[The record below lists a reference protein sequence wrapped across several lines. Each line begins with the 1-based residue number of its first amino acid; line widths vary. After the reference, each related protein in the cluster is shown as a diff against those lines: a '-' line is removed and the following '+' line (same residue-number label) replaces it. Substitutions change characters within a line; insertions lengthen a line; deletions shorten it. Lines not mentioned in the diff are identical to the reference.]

1 MQHYFINS
9 DSLNLTTWEVTIVE
23 DAFHIANVMRMTV
36 GERIVVIAADS
47 SYLVELTNINP
58 KMCVGQIIEE
68 LSFDNELKTKVT
80 IAHAFVRREKQ
91 EDTIE
96 KITELGAYAYMPVI
110 MERCNVKIDL
120 DKQDKKRTRI
130 EKIIKEA
137 SEQSHRTSLMKLY
150 DVCSFKAL
158 LKQSQNYDLCLVCDT
173 TTNPYDISSIV
184 NDDNIKNVLVLIG
197 PEGGIS
203 ENELKQLE
211 NNNFKKISLG
221 KRILRT
227 EVAPLFV
234 MSIFAGSEEIL

>member
-9 DSLNLTTWEVTIVE
+9 DSLNLVTNEVTIFE
-23 DAFHIANVMRMTV
+23 DAFHIANVMRMSV
-36 GERIVVIAADS
+36 GEKIVVIADGI
-47 SYLVELTNINP
+47 SYLVELVSVGP
-58 KMCVGQIIEE
+58 KECRGTIVEKLE
-68 LSFDNELKTKVT
+68 SDSELKVKVT

-137 SEQSHRTSLMKLY
+137 SEQSHRTALMKLH
-150 DVCSFKAL
+150 DVCTFKEL
-158 LKQSQNYDLCLVCDT
+158 LKHSKKYDLCLVCDT
-173 TTNPYDISSIV
+173 TTNPYDISSVI
-184 NDDNIKNVLVLIG
+184 NNNQINNVLVLIG

-203 ENELKQLE
+203 ENELKLLSE
-211 NNNFKKISLG
+211 NNFQKISLG

-234 MSIFAGSEEIL
+234 MSIFAGCEEIL

>member
-47 SYLVELTNINP
+47 SYLVELTNINS

-68 LSFDNELKTKVT
+68 LSF
-80 IAHAFVRREKQ
+80 RSEKQ

-150 DVCSFKAL
+150 DVCSFKSL

-211 NNNFKKISLG
+211 NNNFKN
-221 KRILRT
+221 
-227 EVAPLFV
+227 
-234 MSIFAGSEEIL
+234 